1 MSSLDGK
8 YSPKDIEEKRY
19 ETWEKN
25 GYFHAEPKEGQP
37 KYTIV
42 IPPPNVTGVLHI
54 GHVLNNS
61 IQDILVRWKRMQG
74 FNTLW
79 IPGTDHAGIATQNKV
94 ERKLAE
100 EGRTREDI
108 GREKFI
114 EEVWDWKKK
123 HGGIITKQLRRL
135 GASLDWDRE
144 RFTMDDKLAESV
156 KEIFVKLYNDKMIY
170 QGEYIVNWCPR
181 CGTALSDDEVEHED
195 LGSFLWEIK
204 YQIKDSDEFLIV
216 ATTRPETML
225 GDTGIAV
232 NPNDERYKHL
242 VGKTAILPLV
252 NREIP
257 IIEDDYVDMEFGT
270 GVVKMTPA
278 HDPNDFEIGL
288 KHDLEFINV
297 LNENGTMNENATKE
311 YEGMDRFEAREKIL
325 SDLKDRK
332 LLVGEKKINHAVGH
346 CYRCNTVIEPRVSK
360 QWFVKMKPL
369 AEKAIEV
376 VKNGKVKI
384 LPEKWEKVYYNWLDN
399 IRDWCISRQIWWGHR
414 IPAYYCDN
422 CGELTVSK
430 EAPNKCRKCGSDKF
444 TQETDVLDT
453 WFSSWLWPFST
464 LGWPEN
470 TEELKYYYPTDT
482 LVTGAD
488 ILFFWVAR
496 MIMAGLYVMDEIPFE
511 NVFLHGIVRDEQG
524 RKMSKSL
531 GNSPDPIEVIDKHG
545 ADALRFS
552 MIYNTSQG
560 QDVFYSEKL
569 IEMGSNFANKIWNVS
584 KFVLMNLEGFSPE
597 NVNVD
602 DLEFE
607 LADNWILSKLNQSIF
622 EVNRN
627 LEKFVLNDAAK
638 EIYDFLWRDFCDWYI
653 EIAKDRLYNPQK
665 TEEKLTAQ
673 FVSWYVL
680 EQGLRILHP
689 FMPFITEEIWQSLP
703 GTGETIM
710 LSEYPEANTEMI
722 SITVNKKF
730 DFLQRVIRS
739 IRNIRTEMNIS
750 LGKKLTAIFKSSD
763 GEEEV
768 ILELN
773 KKYLIKLAN
782 LDEILISCEI
792 EKPEMASVTV
802 VDNTEIFIP
811 LEGVIDLEEEKEK
824 LKKEILK
831 FEKELDRVTKKLSN
845 EKFLEKAPADI
856 VEKEKNKEKEFIE
869 KLEKL
874 KKSLEEFL

>member
-1 MSSLDGK
+1 MSNLEGK
-8 YSPKDIEEKRY
+8 YSPKDIEEKWY
-19 ETWEKN
+19 KTWEEN
-25 GYFHAEPKEGQP
+25 GYFHTEPKEGQP
-37 KYTIV
+37 KYTVV

-61 IQDILVRWKRMQG
+61 IQDTLIRWKRMQG

-79 IPGTDHAGIATQNKV
+79 MPGTDHAGIATQNKV

-100 EGRTREDI
+100 EGKTREDI

-114 EEVWDWKKK
+114 EEVWDWKEK

-144 RFTMDDKLAESV
+144 RFTMDDKLADSV
-156 KEIFVKLYNDKMIY
+156 KEIFVKLYKDEMIY

-204 YQIKDSDEFLIV
+204 YPIKDSDEFIVV
-216 ATTRPETML
+216 ATTRPETMF

-242 VGKTAILPLV
+242 IGKKVILPIV

-257 IIEDDYVDMEFGT
+257 IIADDYVDLEFGT
-270 GVVKMTPA
+270 GIVKMTPA
-278 HDPNDFEIGL
+278 HDPNDFKIGL
-288 KHDLEFINV
+288 KHNLEFINV
-297 LNENGTMNENATKE
+297 LNENGTMNENATSE
-311 YEGMDRFEAREKIL
+311 YEGMDRFEAREKVL
-325 SDLKDRK
+325 ADLKDRK
-332 LLVGEKKINHAVGH
+332 LFVGEKKINHSVGH

-360 QWFVKMKPL
+360 QWFVKMGPL
-369 AEKAIEV
+369 AERAIEV

-414 IPAYYCDN
+414 IPAYYCES
-422 CGELTVSK
+422 CGEMVVSK
-430 EAPNKCRKCGSDKF
+430 EAPHSCPKCGGEKF
-444 TQETDVLDT
+444 RQETDVLDT

-531 GNSPDPIEVIDKHG
+531 GNSPDPIEVINKHG

-552 MIYNTSQG
+552 MLYNTSQG

-584 KFVLMNLEGFSPE
+584 KFVLMNLEGFSPADLD
-597 NVNVD
+597 VD
-602 DLEFE
+602 NLEFE
-607 LADNWILSKLNQSIF
+607 LADNWILSKLNQTIL
-622 EVNRN
+622 EVNRH
-627 LEKFVLNDAAK
+627 LEKFALNDAAK
-638 EIYDFLWRDFCDWYI
+638 EIYEFLWRDFCDWYV
-653 EIAKDRLYNPQK
+653 EIAKERLYKAQTNN
-665 TEEKLTAQ
+665 EKETAQ

-680 EQGLRILHP
+680 EQGLRLLHP
-689 FMPFITEEIWQSLP
+689 FMPFITEEIWQTLP

-710 LSEYPEANTEMI
+710 LSDYPEANPEMI
-722 SITVNKKF
+722 SITVDKNF
-730 DFLQRVIRS
+730 DFIQRVIRA

-750 LGKKLTAIFKSSD
+750 LGKKLTGIFKSSD

-768 ILELN
+768 TLEQN

-782 LDEILISCEI
+782 LDETLISCEI
-792 EKPEMASVTV
+792 EKPEMASVAV

-811 LEGVIDLEEEKEK
+811 LDGVIDLEEEKEK

-845 EKFLEKAPADI
+845 EKFLGKAPADI

-869 KLEKL
+869 KLDKL
-874 KKSLEEFL
+874 KKSLEEIL